1 MLIIVFLGSSALL
14 ICMAIS
20 GTSGH
25 CFSLFAEFT
34 LCIVTVSNI
43 TATSWSFSLDFNIP
57 FLFLGTQ
64 MQTNKRVFI
73 VLKCSVL
80 MVTRGSGD
88 DPASVVTQTGEG
100 RRSYWLVIQDK
111 TTEDNQA
118 EHGKKAS
125 RQKLAKLARTS
136 HLRKQSGNT

>member
-1 MLIIVFLGSSALL
+1 
-14 ICMAIS
+14 
-20 GTSGH
+20 
-25 CFSLFAEFT
+25 
-34 LCIVTVSNI
+34 
-43 TATSWSFSLDFNIP
+43 
-57 FLFLGTQ
+57 
-64 MQTNKRVFI
+64 
-73 VLKCSVL
+73 

-88 DPASVVTQTGEG
+88 DPGGVVTQTGEG
-100 RRSYWLVIQDK
+100 RQSYWLVIQDK